1 MQTFNISISVIG
13 IHAHCLETNSFKL
26 GRNATPDFG
35 RLFKTAV
42 CSICKDFFKVS
53 VKGKILLTIIILAV
67 LAGGCATGK
76 EVSLTDFDKVEI
88 QDGFH
93 VDITV
98 GEEYSVALK
107 VDDDVLERVEAVKQG
122 DTLIIRAMPF
132 QGIIPGTLVAEVT
145 MPALTALSLGSGSHV
160 NVKGSGDELT
170 LKASAGSHAD
180 LSDFKVEN
188 AVVTASSGSH
198 VTVNVSG
205 KLDASASSGSH
216 IFYLGD
222 PYIRD
227 SGVSSGSM
235 LQKKQW

>member
-1 MQTFNISISVIG
+1 MKSRIVLTFV
-13 IHAHCLETNSFKL
+13 
-26 GRNATPDFG
+26 
-35 RLFKTAV
+35 
-42 CSICKDFFKVS
+42 
-53 VKGKILLTIIILAV
+53 ILAV
-67 LAGGCATGK
+67 LTAGCATTGI

-98 GEEYSVALK
+98 GEEYSVTLE
-107 VDDDVLERVEAVKQG
+107 VDDDVLEKVETVKQG
-122 DTLIIRAMPF
+122 DTLIFRAKPF
-132 QGIIPGTLVAEVT
+132 QGIIPGSLVAEVT

-160 NVKGSGDELT
+160 NVKGSGDDLT
-170 LKASAGSHAD
+170 LRASAGSHAD
-180 LSDFKVEN
+180 LSGFKVEN

-227 SGVSSGSM
+227 SGGSSGSIV
-235 LQKKQW
+235 QKQW

>member
-1 MQTFNISISVIG
+1 M
-13 IHAHCLETNSFKL
+13 
-26 GRNATPDFG
+26 
-35 RLFKTAV
+35 
-42 CSICKDFFKVS
+42 
-53 VKGKILLTIIILAV
+53 KGKILLTFVILAV
-67 LAGGCATGK
+67 LTAGCATTGK
-76 EVSLTDFDKVEI
+76 EVPVTGFDKVEI

-93 VDITV
+93 VDINV
-98 GEEYSVALK
+98 GEEYSVTLN
-107 VDDDVLERVEAVKQG
+107 VDDGVLKKIEVVKQG
-122 DTLIIRAMPF
+122 DTLIFRVKPF
-132 QGIIPGTLVAEVT
+132 QGIIPGSLVAEVT

-160 NVKGSGDELT
+160 NVNGSGDELT

-188 AVVTASSGSH
+188 ADVTARSGSH
-198 VTVNVSG
+198 VTVNVCG

>member
-1 MQTFNISISVIG
+1 MMIDLADFQQKLFNRNSITFN
-13 IHAHCLETNSFKL
+13 LK
-26 GRNATPDFG
+26 R
-35 RLFKTAV
+35 RK
-42 CSICKDFFKVS
+42 KM
-53 VKGKILLTIIILAV
+53 KGKIVLTVVLLAILTA
-67 LAGGCATGK
+67 GCATGK
-76 EVSLTDFDKVEI
+76 EVPLTDFDKVEM
-88 QDGFH
+88 QSGFH

-98 GEEYSVALK
+98 GEEYSVTLK
-107 VDDDVLERVEAVKQG
+107 VDDDVLKKVEVVKQG
-122 DTLIIRAMPF
+122 DTLIFRAKPF
-132 QGIIPGTLVAEVT
+132 QGIIPGSLVAEVT
-145 MPALTALSLGSGSHV
+145 MPALTALSVGSGSHV

-216 IFYLGD
+216 IYYLGD
-222 PYIRD
+222 PYIKD
-227 SGVSSGSM
+227 SGVSSGSI

>member
-1 MQTFNISISVIG
+1 M
-13 IHAHCLETNSFKL
+13 
-26 GRNATPDFG
+26 
-35 RLFKTAV
+35 
-42 CSICKDFFKVS
+42 
-53 VKGKILLTIIILAV
+53 
-67 LAGGCATGK
+67 
-76 EVSLTDFDKVEI
+76 TDFDKVKA

-98 GEEYSVALK
+98 GEEYSVTLK
-107 VDDDVLERVEAVKQG
+107 VDDDVLKKIEVVKQG
-122 DTLIIRAMPF
+122 DTLIFRAKPF
-132 QGIIPGTLVAEVT
+132 QGVISGTLAAEVT
-145 MPALTALSLGSGSHV
+145 MPALTALSLGSASHV
-160 NVKGSGDELT
+160 SVKGSGDELT

-188 AVVTASSGSH
+188 ADVTARSGSQ

-227 SGVSSGSM
+227 NGVSSGSM

>member
-1 MQTFNISISVIG
+1 M
-13 IHAHCLETNSFKL
+13 
-26 GRNATPDFG
+26 
-35 RLFKTAV
+35 
-42 CSICKDFFKVS
+42 
-53 VKGKILLTIIILAV
+53 KGKIVLTFAILAV
-67 LAGGCATGK
+67 LTAGCATGK
-76 EVSLTDFDKVEI
+76 GVSLTDFDRVKI

-98 GEEYSVALK
+98 GKEYSVILK
-107 VDDDVLERVEAVKQG
+107 VDDDVLEKVEAVKQG
-122 DTLIIRAMPF
+122 DTLIFRAKPF
-132 QGIIPGTLVAEVT
+132 QGIIPGSLVAEVT
-145 MPALTALSLGSGSHV
+145 MPALTALPLGSASHV
-160 NVKGSGDELT
+160 NVNGSGDDLT

-222 PYIRD
+222 PYIRA
-227 SGVSSGSM
+227 SGVPSGSM
-235 LQKKQW
+235 IQKKQW

>member
-1 MQTFNISISVIG
+1 
-13 IHAHCLETNSFKL
+13 
-26 GRNATPDFG
+26 
-35 RLFKTAV
+35 
-42 CSICKDFFKVS
+42 
-53 VKGKILLTIIILAV
+53 LT
-67 LAGGCATGK
+67 G
-76 EVSLTDFDKVEI
+76 FDKVEI

-93 VDITV
+93 VDIIV
-98 GEEYSVALK
+98 GKEYSVTLK
-107 VDDDVLERVEAVKQG
+107 VDDDVLKKVEAVKQG
-122 DTLIIRAMPF
+122 DTLVIRAKPF
-132 QGIIPGTLVAEVT
+132 QGIIPGSLAAEVT
-145 MPALTALSLGSGSHV
+145 MPALTALSLGSASHV

>member
-1 MQTFNISISVIG
+1 
-13 IHAHCLETNSFKL
+13 
-26 GRNATPDFG
+26 
-35 RLFKTAV
+35 
-42 CSICKDFFKVS
+42 
-53 VKGKILLTIIILAV
+53 
-67 LAGGCATGK
+67 
-76 EVSLTDFDKVEI
+76 
-88 QDGFH
+88 
-93 VDITV
+93 
-98 GEEYSVALK
+98 
-107 VDDDVLERVEAVKQG
+107 
-122 DTLIIRAMPF
+122 
-132 QGIIPGTLVAEVT
+132 

-188 AVVTASSGSH
+188 AVVKASSASH

>member
-1 MQTFNISISVIG
+1 MMIDLVDFQQKLFNRNSITFN
-13 IHAHCLETNSFKL
+13 FK
-26 GRNATPDFG
+26 RRKKMKRTI
-35 RLFKTAV
+35 V
-42 CSICKDFFKVS
+42 
-53 VKGKILLTIIILAV
+53 LTIVILAV
-67 LAGGCATGK
+67 LTAGCATGK
-76 EVSLTDFDKVEI
+76 EVPLTDFDKVEV
-88 QDGFH
+88 QAGFH
-93 VDITV
+93 VDIIV
-98 GEEYSVALK
+98 GKEYSVTLM
-107 VDDDVLERVEAVKQG
+107 VDDDVLKKVEAVKQG
-122 DTLIIRAMPF
+122 DTLVIRAKPF
-132 QGIIPGTLVAEVT
+132 QGIIPGSPAAKVT

-160 NVKGSGDELT
+160 NVNGSGDELT

-222 PYIRD
+222 PYIRA

-235 LQKKQW
+235 IQKKQW